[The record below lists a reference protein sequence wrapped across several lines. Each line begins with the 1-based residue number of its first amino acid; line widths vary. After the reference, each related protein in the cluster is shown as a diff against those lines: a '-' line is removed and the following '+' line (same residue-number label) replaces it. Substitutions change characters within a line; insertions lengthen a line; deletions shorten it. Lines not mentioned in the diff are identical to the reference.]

1 MLACGSIWD
10 VMYNQQFATF
20 VSNKIS
26 SNILQD
32 IVSQLLD
39 ECLKLE
45 AMNNISIYIVK
56 LQTFQKIY

>member
-1 MLACGSIWD
+1 M
-10 VMYNQQFATF
+10 TF

-39 ECLKLE
+39 ECLKSE
-45 AMNNISIYIVK
+45 TINNMSVYIVK
-56 LQTFQKIY
+56 L

>member
-10 VMYNQQFATF
+10 VMNNQQFATF

-39 ECLKLE
+39 ECIKIE
-45 AMNNISIYIVK
+45 AMNNMSVYIVK